1 MVTDFNELIQ
11 LVYCKR
17 LSHSE
22 KQYLNTL
29 LDGLNNQIITT
40 NNWLNTSEAYD
51 LFLDKPSDVKEYLK
65 DTRLYNSL
73 FNIIEGNVD
82 DSIDYVNRFYRTG
95 KRVASA
101 QLGYS
106 LGMLPSDREA
116 LTILTDYNANLV
128 EDINKELLT
137 GIIDTVSIG
146 ILGGIALS
154 KLKQEVIDLPH
165 TPIDSSV
172 SVETRVNMTAR
183 TEYTRSTNTG
193 TLQTYANS
201 GVTQAEIVTAGDDLV
216 CTLCGDLEANNP
228 YNLEEISDLLPVHS
242 NCRCGVHLLKSSDD
256 VPDNPIIIDL
266 TE

>member
-82 DSIDYVNRFYRTG
+82 DSIDYVTQFYKTG
-95 KRVASA
+95 KRVAGN

-106 LGMLPSDREA
+106 LGMLPSDDEA
-116 LTILTDYNANLV
+116 LSILTDYNANLV
-128 EDINKELLT
+128 RDINTELLT
-137 GIIDTVSIG
+137 GIIGTVSVG
-146 ILGGIALS
+146 VLGGVVLS
-154 KLKQEVIDLPH
+154 ELKKEIIDLP
-165 TPIDSSV
+165 TKPLESPV

-201 GVTQAEIVTAGDDLV
+201 GVTQAEIVSAGDDLV
-216 CTLCGDLEANNP
+216 CDLCMDLEANNP
-228 YNLEEISDLLPVHS
+228 YNLEEISDLLPIHA
-242 NCRCGVHLLKSSDD
+242 NCRCGVYLLKPSDD

>member
-1 MVTDFNELIQ
+1 MTIDFNELIQ
-11 LVYCKR
+11 LVYCKG

-29 LDGLNNQIITT
+29 LDGLNNQVITT

-51 LFLDKPSDVKEYLK
+51 LFLDKPEDVKEYLK
-65 DTRLYNSL
+65 ETRLYNSL

-82 DSIDYVNRFYRTG
+82 DSIDYVTQFYKTG
-95 KRVASA
+95 KRVAVN
-101 QLGYS
+101 QLGYN
-106 LGMLPSDREA
+106 LGMLSSDEQA
-116 LTILTDYNANLV
+116 LGILTDYNANLV
-128 EDINKELLT
+128 RDINNELLT

-146 ILGGIALS
+146 VLGGVVLS
-154 KLKQEVIDLPH
+154 ELKKEIIDLP
-165 TPIDSSV
+165 TKPLDSPV

-201 GVTQAEIVTAGDDLV
+201 GVTQAEIITAGDDLV
-216 CTLCGDLEANNP
+216 CSLCEDLEANNP
-228 YNLEEISDLLPVHS
+228 YPIEEIGDLIPVHT
-242 NCRCGVHLLKSSDD
+242 NCRCGVHLINPSNNT
-256 VPDNPIIIDL
+256 PDEPIIIDL